1 MAGSQNIKFE
11 NSPDL
16 PNFAYYNTRLNNNE
30 RNSYDKIS
38 NNLKNFCKPQ
48 GGNWKKVKGLGAT
61 LDEPFEKAKSD
72 NNYSRDNLKTPN
84 QDESANQIQYLIC
97 QLEQVRNRSYD
108 PKSFVTPAMLS
119 LKDIFNQFS
128 GGVKILLIVL
138 FMMTMYLLISGFFG
152 SIDIACNIFSAIEK
166 NNKLGSSYWAG
177 LLIGL
182 ALPVIL
188 LSLLYKNMV
197 CNNLNQLEGIE
208 ITTDE
213 KGKDGTKIPQDQVNI
228 DYVILILFILII
240 YAFTATLFTIKRNN
254 FGDTIYS
261 IIIGSILFI
270 LAIFIYLLYA
280 YVPFFNTSD
289 KNEMLSMTSR
299 PLRLFISQKYELSD
313 ITSNQTQDASV
324 QKSFVTIM
332 ILMLVLTILFFIFGK
347 SNGNEEK
354 SSFMSF
360 ISGILSS
367 SAVLILP
374 ILWVFNFIIAIKFF
388 FLYPILM
395 ILFRFIRY
403 IGMGLVYL
411 VSSKSEMVKDMFSN
425 DLVEQLENFKDYSP
439 SWSLVGVDLIKSLL
453 NIFGYENIFSK
464 SIIANDDSRFKNISS
479 NAFISGA
486 FLNFLFLGNKKGMT
500 LMIITFVL
508 AIIITVIIIFGVCK
522 ISLLNKTGTAAVNAN
537 QYGNRSV
544 ST

>member
-1 MAGSQNIKFE
+1 MTGSQNIKFN
-11 NSPDL
+11 NSPNL
-16 PNFAYYNTRLNNNE
+16 PNFAYYNTSLNNGE
-30 RNSYDKIS
+30 SNSYNKVK
-38 NNLKNFCKPQ
+38 NNLSNFCSPL
-48 GGNWKKVKGLGAT
+48 GGDWSKVKGLDT
-61 LDEPFEKAKSD
+61 DLDALFKKAKEGGI
-72 NNYSRDNLKTPN
+72 SRDNLKTSD
-84 QDESANQIQYLIC
+84 QDASANQIQYLIC
-97 QLEQVRNRSYD
+97 QLEQLRNRSYD
-108 PKSFVTPAMLS
+108 PSSFNTPTMLS
-119 LKDIFNQFS
+119 LQDIFNKFS
-128 GGVKILLIVL
+128 GGIKILLLIL
-138 FMMTMYLLISGFFG
+138 FTMTMYLLISGFFG
-152 SIDIACNIFSAIEK
+152 SIDIACNIFSVVEK
-166 NNKLGSSYWAG
+166 NNKLGWAYWSG

-197 CNNLNQLEGIE
+197 CGNLDQIQGLE
-208 ITTDE
+208 ITTNE
-213 KGKDGTKIPQDQVNI
+213 YGVKAPSISQDKVNI

-240 YAFTATLFTIKRNN
+240 YAFTATLFTIKKSN

-270 LAIFIYLLYA
+270 LSIFIYLLYA
-280 YVPFFNTSD
+280 YVPFFNTAD

-299 PLRLFISQKYELSD
+299 PLRLFISQQADLSD
-313 ITSNQTQDASV
+313 ITSNQTQDSSV
-324 QKSFVTIM
+324 QKSFTTIM
-332 ILMLVLTILFFIFGK
+332 ILMFILTLLFFIFGRN
-347 SNGNEEK
+347 SNNGEK

-388 FLYPILM
+388 FLYPVIM

-403 IGMGLVYL
+403 IGMGLIYMASL
-411 VSSKSEMVKDMFSN
+411 KNEWMKEMFST

-439 SWSLVGVDLIKSLL
+439 SWSLFGVDFIKSLL

-464 SIIANDDSRFKNISS
+464 SIIANNDSRFKNISS

-486 FLNFLFLGNKKGMT
+486 FLNFLFLGNKKGIT
-500 LMIITFVL
+500 LMIVTFIL
-508 AIIITVIIIFGVCK
+508 AIIVTLIIIFGVSN
-522 ISLLNKTGTAAVNAN
+522 ISLSGNNGTANVNAN
-537 QYGNRSV
+537 KYGDKSV